1 MDEIIGVEEPTV
13 LMNDDAPTAV
23 GPEDMALSVLD
34 AFTAAE
40 PIGGPILVGDVLE
53 PTRLVGTLLDAAPER
68 LDRNVCVDVG
78 SANVAG

>member
-1 MDEIIGVEEPTV
+1 
-13 LMNDDAPTAV
+13 L
-23 GPEDMALSVLD
+23 
-34 AFTAAE
+34 TAAE